1 MALRG
6 EAPKRTDGVLDGLRR
21 GYRQRGQ
28 PDCRGIPMLNAFRI
42 NGPKLE
48 RLAAGEPLEAAVWID
63 LYRPQPAQVDV
74 VQALGVEVPTLAD
87 MEEIEISS
95 RLYREDG
102 VDYMTAVLPGLSD
115 TKDPVTGPVT
125 FILTSRRIVTVRH
138 HNPRPFETY
147 PERADKVGPGCMD
160 PERIFLSLVEEIT
173 GRLADLL
180 EGAGRG
186 LDDIAR
192 EVYGETTARSEALM
206 LALRRIGREGEQIGR
221 VRLALMTTERMVS
234 WFGQSLVDGH
244 RGAGLQPLVKGLMR
258 DMQALEVHADFL
270 STRVALATDATLGM
284 INLSQNQTIKIVSV
298 VAVVFLP
305 PTVIASAYGMNFRH
319 MPELGW
325 MFGYPMAL
333 VLMLASAVG
342 TFLFFK
348 WKKWL

>member
-1 MALRG
+1 MLFA
-6 EAPKRTDGVLDGLRR
+6 
-21 GYRQRGQ
+21 YR
-28 PDCRGIPMLNAFRI
+28 AV
-42 NGPKLE
+42 GPKLQRME
-48 RLAAGEPLEAAVWID
+48 PGEDLSQAAWID
-63 LYRPQPAQVDV
+63 LYRPQDHQVDA

-102 VDYMTAVLPGLSD
+102 VDYMTAVIPGHSES
-115 TKDPVTGPVT
+115 KEPMTGPVT
-125 FILTSRRIVTVRH
+125 FILSSRQIVTVRH

-160 PERIFLSLVEEIT
+160 PDRIFLSLVEEIT

-180 EGAGRG
+180 ENAGRG

-192 EVYGETTARSEALM
+192 EVYGEQEQRSDDLM
-206 LALRRIGREGEQIGR
+206 LALRRIGREGELISR
-221 VRLALMTTERMVS
+221 VRLSLMTMERMIS
-234 WFGQSLVDGH
+234 WYGQSLVEGQ
-244 RGAGLQPLVKGLMR
+244 RGGALQPLVKGQMR

-270 STRVALATDATLGM
+270 SSRVALATDATLGM

-305 PTVIASAYGMNFRH
+305 PTVIASAYGMNFAH
-319 MPELGW
+319 MPELEW
-325 MFGYPMAL
+325 VFGYPMAIL
-333 VLMLASAVG
+333 LMIASAVG
-342 TFLFFK
+342 TFMFFK